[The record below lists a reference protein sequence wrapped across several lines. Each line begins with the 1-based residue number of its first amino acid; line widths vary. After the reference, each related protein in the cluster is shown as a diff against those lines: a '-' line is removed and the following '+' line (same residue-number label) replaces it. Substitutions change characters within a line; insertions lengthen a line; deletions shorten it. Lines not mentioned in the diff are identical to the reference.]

1 MNPAVRDVETFR
13 PEDAVTFAQ
22 AEQAVAEALAR
33 TCERGGRELMVVATH
48 LAGLPAPDLAQRH
61 RMVRRWAEAARGR
74 VTLALVV
81 PPHLIDAEKFGVV
94 AGRNFGLR
102 GDVFT
107 EETDAAQWLRLQ
119 R

>member
-1 MNPAVRDVETFR
+1 VNSASDIETFR
-13 PEDAVTFAQ
+13 PEDALTFAQ
-22 AEQAVAEALAR
+22 AEQAVVEALAR

-48 LAGLPAPDLAQRH
+48 LTGLPSPDLAVRH
-61 RMVRRWAEAARGR
+61 RMVRRWAEAAQGR
-74 VTLALVV
+74 IALALVV

-102 GDVFT
+102 GEVFT
-107 EETDAAQWLRLQ
+107 EEADAAEWLRLQ